1 MEKTKKNQVTK
12 GVTAGWIT
20 KSVGVGVLTGSLIA
34 GADNIEALG
43 LTTAAYAAAEGTRHS
58 FRVRSFGSGA
68 SHTAT
73 SSHPK
78 RIAGHTS

>member
-1 MEKTKKNQVTK
+1 MEKTKKSQVTK

-43 LTTAAYAAAEGTRHS
+43 LTTAAYAAAEGTRHLLS
-58 FRVRSFGSGA
+58 VRSFGSRGTR
-68 SHTAT
+68 TAT

-78 RIAGHTS
+78 HIAGHTS

>member
-1 MEKTKKNQVTK
+1 MEKTTKTQVTK

-20 KSVGVGVLTGSLIA
+20 KAVGASVLTGSLFA

-43 LTTAAYAAAEGTRHS
+43 LTAAAYAAAEVTRS
-58 FRVRSFGSGA
+58 LLSVRSFGSRA
-68 SHTAT
+68 PRSTN
-73 SSHPK
+73 SHPK

>member
-43 LTTAAYAAAEGTRHS
+43 LTTAAYAAAEGTRHLLS
-58 FRVRSFGSGA
+58 VRSFGSGA

-73 SSHPK
+73 SHPK
-78 RIAGHTS
+78 HIAGHTS